1 MKMKK
6 FERKVCPPIKD
17 KRPKG
22 MRSVPAIGYAL
33 MQVYARQLEE
43 TNPVDTALKEMREED
58 NDNESRD

>member
-1 MKMKK
+1 MKK

-22 MRSVPAIGYAL
+22 MRSAPAIGYAL
-33 MQVYARQLEE
+33 MQVYARPLEE

>member
-1 MKMKK
+1 MPMKK

-43 TNPVDTALKEMREED
+43 TNPIDTALKEMRKEPKEE
-58 NDNESRD
+58 EQK